1 MRNNTAT
8 QVDCLV
14 TLTTSVYNI
23 RINTGIAP
31 SREIDC
37 DTINGIILL
46 TNLQTENILA
56 ANPNYGLGAY

>member
-1 MRNNTAT
+1 MRNNIAT

-23 RINTGIAP
+23 MIDIAP

-46 TNLQTENILA
+46 ANLQTENILA